1 MIPMLQLSVRSQFR
15 IYFRSRVA
23 WEDKNPFKHPPRYRL
38 ELCGFN
44 ADRWRRLYGRE
55 QFGNG
60 LAEIFSNP

>member
-1 MIPMLQLSVRSQFR
+1 MLKLSVRSAFR
-15 IYFRSRVA
+15 IHVRENRRRDPSLDRKYHR
-23 WEDKNPFKHPPRYRL
+23 

-44 ADRWRRLYGRE
+44 ADRWRRLYGKE